1 MLAWLKDKA
10 AVIGALTGAVV
21 ATIAILQIVIVGPM
35 DQRFDDMNQR
45 FNDMNQRFNGT
56 NQRIDDLR
64 ADMNNRFDQQSKYIN
79 ARFDAVDRRL
89 GRLEN
94 DVSELRSLSDR
105 VSRNEGQIDIH
116 MEQVQT
122 TPQPVP
128 SP

>member
-21 ATIAILQIVIVGPM
+21 AAIAILQIVIVGPM

-45 FNDMNQRFNGT
+45 FNDT

-64 ADMNNRFDQQSKYIN
+64 ADMNKRFDQQSKYIN

-89 GRLEN
+89 GRLQD
-94 DVSELRSLSDR
+94 DVSELRTLSDR
-105 VSRNEGQIDIH
+105 VSRNEGQIDIL